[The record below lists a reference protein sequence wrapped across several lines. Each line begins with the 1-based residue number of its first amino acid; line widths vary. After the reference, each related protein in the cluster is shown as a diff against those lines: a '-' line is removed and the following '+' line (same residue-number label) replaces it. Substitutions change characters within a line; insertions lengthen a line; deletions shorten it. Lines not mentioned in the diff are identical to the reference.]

1 MQALLAH
8 VTGSESGVLAAL
20 LLLGF
25 LLGSLTRRTRSSRE
39 RARDDR
45 AD

>member
-1 MQALLAH
+1 MGPLLAH
-8 VTGSESGVLAAL
+8 VTGSESGVLALL

-25 LLGSLTRRTRSSRE
+25 LLGSLTRRVRSSGE
-39 RARDDR
+39 RPRDDR